1 MNIEQ
6 IENDKQ
12 ILEYIMMAVE
22 FEDLKL
28 WAKDVVKQIINDIK
42 DRKMNSQ

>member
-1 MNIEQ
+1 
-6 IENDKQ
+6 
-12 ILEYIMMAVE
+12 MAVE

-42 DRKMNSQ
+42 DRKMNS